1 MKITG
6 EYLIQAAPARVW
18 EGLNEPDVL
27 RACIPGCESL
37 DRISETELQA
47 KAVLKIGPAKMR
59 FGGTVRLSDLDPPHG
74 YRISGEAQGG
84 ASGFAKG
91 GAMVT
96 LEPSG
101 DGTLLRYECDAQIGG
116 KLAQMGARL
125 IDATSRKMADE
136 FFGRFAEHMTAEQ
149 QVETPAPSSAAAVT
163 VAEPALAGVLPTPQ
177 RRVIWPIAI
186 TAIIAIL
193 LAWALYR

>member
-1 MKITG
+1 MKISG
-6 EYLIQAAPARVW
+6 EYLIEAAPARVW
-18 EGLNEPDVL
+18 EGLNEPEVL

-37 DRISETELQA
+37 DRISENELQA

-91 GAMVT
+91 GAVVT

-101 DGTLLRYECDAQIGG
+101 DGTMLRYECDAQIGG

-149 QVETPAPSSAAAVT
+149 AVETPAPSSAAPAT
-163 VAEPALAGVLPTPQ
+163 LAEPGQAAAPPASERGGF
-177 RRVIWPIAI
+177 WPIAI
-186 TAIIAIL
+186 TAILAIL